1 LFDQRDNPGDR
12 PKKSEIQIYG
22 DLGASTPYRQ
32 GGSHRIIVPKGV
44 VKYFQLKSDEH
55 DGSVSFVFLATD
67 QGVLIKTAKALLK
80 ESRQ

>member
-1 LFDQRDNPGDR
+1 MLNQKYYSDDR
-12 PKKSEIQIYG
+12 PKKSEIEIYG

-55 DGSVSFVFLATD
+55 DGSVSLVFLATD
-67 QGVLIKTAKALLK
+67 QGVLIKTAKSLLK